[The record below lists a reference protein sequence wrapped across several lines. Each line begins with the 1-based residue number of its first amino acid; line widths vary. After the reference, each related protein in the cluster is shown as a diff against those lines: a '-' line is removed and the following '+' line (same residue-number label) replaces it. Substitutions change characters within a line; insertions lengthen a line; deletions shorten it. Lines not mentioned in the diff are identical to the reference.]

1 MNPALNPVL
10 NPALNPC
17 WQRLPLTCAD
27 GLTNMALDE
36 AIFQSVVVGE
46 SLPTLRFYTW
56 ERPTISLGYHQRNYP
71 PHWDTLRWN
80 GQTQDDKV
88 LDRVRRPTGG
98 RAVLHQ
104 GDLTYALIAPGF
116 TASRSAA
123 YEQICEFLIQGW
135 RSLGVELHYGSARRG
150 YIQNPNCF
158 ATATGADLVLDN
170 GSKFIGSAQKRS
182 GDVILQH
189 GSMCLNPDNRLW
201 RQVFE
206 TEAPEIPESV
216 RCEGISR
223 IIEALSQSVTEVFG
237 IRWA

>member
-1 MNPALNPVL
+1 MKSALNL
-10 NPALNPC
+10 L
-17 WQRLPLTCAD
+17 WQSLPLTCAD

-36 AIFQSVVVGE
+36 AIFKAVVARE

-56 ERPTISLGYHQRNYP
+56 ERPTISLGYHQRTYP
-71 PHWDTLRWN
+71 PHWDTLRWHPDGQTQN
-80 GQTQDDKV
+80 GQTI
-88 LDRVRRPTGG
+88 DRVHRPTGG

-116 TASRSAA
+116 GTSRSAA
-123 YEQICEFLIQGW
+123 YAQICEFLIQGW
-135 RSLGVELHYGSARRG
+135 RSLGVELHYGSAGRG

-158 ATATGADLVLDN
+158 ATATGADLVLSN

-189 GSMCLNPDNRLW
+189 GSMCLNPDDRLW

-206 TEAPEIPESV
+206 TEAPEIPASV
-216 RCEGISR
+216 RREGTSR
-223 IIEALSQSVTEVFG
+223 VIEALSQSATKVFG

>member
-1 MNPALNPVL
+1 MNL
-10 NPALNPC
+10 C
-17 WQRLPLTCAD
+17 WQHLPLTCAD

-36 AIFQSVVVGE
+36 AIFQSVVAGE
-46 SLPTLRFYTW
+46 SPPTLRFYTW
-56 ERPTISLGYHQRNYP
+56 ERPTISLGYHQRKYP
-71 PHWDTLRWN
+71 PHWDTLRWAQD
-80 GQTQDDKV
+80 GQTID
-88 LDRVRRPTGG
+88 LVRRPTGG

-116 TASRSAA
+116 TASRSVS
-123 YEQICEFLIQGW
+123 YGQICEFLIRGW
-135 RSLGVELHYGSARRG
+135 RSLGVELHYGVAGRG

-189 GSMCLNPDNRLW
+189 GSMCLNPDDRLW

-206 TEAPEIPESV
+206 TDAPEILASV
-216 RCEGISR
+216 RREEISR
-223 IIEALSQSVTEVFG
+223 IIEALSQSAIELFG
-237 IRWA
+237 NLINLGTQ

>member
-1 MNPALNPVL
+1 MNL
-10 NPALNPC
+10 C
-17 WQRLPLTCAD
+17 WQHLPLTCAD

-36 AIFQSVVVGE
+36 AIFQSVVAGE
-46 SLPTLRFYTW
+46 SPPTLRFYTW
-56 ERPTISLGYHQRNYP
+56 ERPTISLGYHQRKYP
-71 PHWDTLRWN
+71 PHWDTLGWAQE
-80 GQTQDDKV
+80 GHMQDGHTWDSRTID
-88 LDRVRRPTGG
+88 LVRRPTGG

-123 YEQICEFLIQGW
+123 YGQICEFLIRGW
-135 RSLGVELHYGSARRG
+135 RSLGVELHYGAAGRG

-189 GSMCLNPDNRLW
+189 GSMCLNPDDRLW
-201 RQVFE
+201 HQVFD
-206 TEAPEIPESV
+206 TQAPEIPALI
-216 RCEGISR
+216 RHKNINR
-223 IIEALSQSVTEVFG
+223 IIEALSQSAIELFG
-237 IRWA
+237 QPTRHF

>member
-1 MNPALNPVL
+1 MNLNL
-10 NPALNPC
+10 L

-27 GLTNMALDE
+27 GLTHMALDE
-36 AIFQSVVVGE
+36 AIFQSVVAGE

-56 ERPTISLGYHQRNYP
+56 ERPTLSLGYHQRTYP
-71 PHWDTLRWN
+71 LHWDTLCWDQD
-80 GQTQDDKV
+80 GQT
-88 LDRVRRPTGG
+88 LDRVHRPTGG

-116 TASRSAA
+116 GASRSAA
-123 YEQICEFLIQGW
+123 YGQICEFLIQGW
-135 RSLGVELHYGSARRG
+135 RSLGVELHYGSAGRG

-158 ATATGADLVLDN
+158 ATATGADLVLSN

-201 RQVFE
+201 RQVFD
-206 TEAPEIPESV
+206 TEAPEIPDSV
-216 RCEGISR
+216 RREGTSR
-223 IIEALSQSVTEVFG
+223 IVEALSESATEVFG
-237 IRWA
+237 MRWA

>member
-1 MNPALNPVL
+1 MNLNCL
-10 NPALNPC
+10 

-36 AIFQSVVVGE
+36 AIFQAVVAGDR
-46 SLPTLRFYTW
+46 LPTLRFYTW
-56 ERPTISLGYHQRNYP
+56 ERPTISLGYHQRTYP
-71 PHWDTLRWN
+71 LHWDRLCWN
-80 GQTQDDKV
+80 PDGQTI
-88 LDRVRRPTGG
+88 DRVHRPTGG

-116 TASRSAA
+116 DSSRLAA
-123 YEQICEFLIQGW
+123 YAQICEFLIQGW
-135 RSLGVELHYGSARRG
+135 RSLGVELHYGSTRRG

-158 ATATGADLVLDN
+158 ATATGADLVLSN

-189 GSMCLNPDNRLW
+189 GSMCLNPDDRLW

-206 TEAPEIPESV
+206 TEAPEIPDSV
-216 RCEGISR
+216 RRVGTNR
-223 IIEALSQSVTEVFG
+223 IIEALSQSATEVFG
-237 IRWA
+237 MHWA

>member
-1 MNPALNPVL
+1 MNSGLNL
-10 NPALNPC
+10 C

-36 AIFQSVVVGE
+36 AIFQSVVAGE

-56 ERPTISLGYHQRNYP
+56 ERPTISLGYHQRTYP
-71 PHWDTLRWN
+71 PHWDTLRWEQD
-80 GQTQDDKV
+80 GQTQDGQAI
-88 LDRVRRPTGG
+88 DRVHRPTGG

-116 TASRSAA
+116 TANRSAA
-123 YEQICEFLIQGW
+123 YGQICEFLIRGW
-135 RSLGVELHYGSARRG
+135 RSLGVELHYGVARRG

-206 TEAPEIPESV
+206 TDAPAIPASV
-216 RCEGISR
+216 RREGMSR
-223 IIEALSQSVTEVFG
+223 IIEALSQSATEVFG
-237 IRWA
+237 IRTLA

>member
-80 GQTQDDKV
+80 GQTQDAQV

-104 GDLTYALIAPGF
+104 GDLTL
-116 TASRSAA
+116 TN
-123 YEQICEFLIQGW
+123 L
-135 RSLGVELHYGSARRG
+135 
-150 YIQNPNCF
+150 
-158 ATATGADLVLDN
+158 
-170 GSKFIGSAQKRS
+170 
-182 GDVILQH
+182 
-189 GSMCLNPDNRLW
+189 LNHLW
-201 RQVFE
+201 NYCRQ
-206 TEAPEIPESV
+206 
-216 RCEGISR
+216 
-223 IIEALSQSVTEVFG
+223 Q
-237 IRWA
+237 